1 MVTCFL
7 ILTANPKFKKVLLVI
22 CSLSFVHF
30 IIGEGKTRTLVGE
43 ANPLSPSRIQ
53 FTGVTKPDYVSLEPL
68 ELVYGWEDF
77 VRVCG
82 CDFDGSSEDQKRK
95 ADSRGR
101 ACEIST
107 GNMDSLGNWTI

>member
-1 MVTCFL
+1 MLFAHYHLSTSSSER
-7 ILTANPKFKKVLLVI
+7 ARQELL
-22 CSLSFVHF
+22 L
-30 IIGEGKTRTLVGE
+30 ET

-107 GNMDSLGNWTI
+107 GNMDSLGNWTT